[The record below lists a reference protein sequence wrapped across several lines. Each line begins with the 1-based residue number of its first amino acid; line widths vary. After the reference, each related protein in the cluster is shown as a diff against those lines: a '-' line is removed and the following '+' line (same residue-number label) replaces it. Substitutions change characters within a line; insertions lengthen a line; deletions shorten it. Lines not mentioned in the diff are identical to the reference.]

1 MKRKGFLSVILVL
14 TILSS
19 ALATLFTVN
28 AVTGASGETVYVR
41 TTGSNPSC
49 YMWTTA
55 GGTTTNNAAWPGV
68 TMTKVEDNIYS
79 YTLTGAFENVIF
91 NDSNGQTGNLT
102 YPGANML
109 YDKSTGKWEQ
119 YAGSENP
126 PTISFNKK
134 DGASFTNTVNV
145 KITTSNATSASYK
158 IDNGSSVSFT
168 GETTATLGEGV
179 EVGSTT
185 TLSVTATNEYGTS
198 NQSIT
203 LTKKESGSHG
213 GGDDGSTTPAETG
226 KYATNPNGKVGKKAT
241 ITIDGDA
248 SDWSD
253 DMLIAQGAAW
263 DVANHW
269 KGGHENCVLD
279 TYSLYG
285 AWDDDN
291 LYIGWQMVN
300 TTDTW
305 ARSGDGPLSDGGRV
319 LDVPLILAL
328 SVDNSSTKMSNKN
341 TSGGSIWGQKMGLE
355 FTTHVDRLLYMS
367 GKPGLGEPAMFSAV
381 DDQGNTNYTDGM
393 VGFKAGGIEY
403 KMATTCITD
412 SIIGLNSSDDPQ
424 DCYDESADWVDYKTF
439 KGSQGTHDTK
449 YDSFYEIKIPLDTLG
464 VDSNYLTTNGIGA
477 MLVATRG
484 ESGIDCIPHD
494 PSMLDNATG
503 DYSADPSTSAEKDD
517 IDNIT
522 VPFAK
527 IGTLGGGVTPTRPT
541 TPTTTT
547 KPTTVTTT
555 TKPTTVTTTTKPTT
569 VTTTT
574 KPTTVTTTTKP
585 TTVTTTTKPTTAT
598 TATQPT
604 GLLGD
609 VNGDGVVNVKDAS
622 LVQKYAATMT
632 VELNLKLADVNKDGV
647 VNVKDA
653 TEIQKMSAFITN

>member
-1 MKRKGFLSVILVL
+1 MKRKGFLSIILAL

-19 ALATLFTVN
+19 AFAFTVN

-41 TTGSNPSC
+41 TTGSNPTC
-49 YMWTTA
+49 YMWTTS
-55 GGTTTNNAAWPGV
+55 GGTTTNNGAWPGV

-79 YTLTGAFENVIF
+79 YTLTGSFENVIF
-91 NDSNGQTGNLT
+91 NDSNGQTDNLV
-102 YPGANML
+102 YQGANML

-126 PTISFNKK
+126 PTVSFNKK
-134 DGASFTNTVNV
+134 DGATYTNTVNV
-145 KITTSNATSASYK
+145 KITTSKATSASYK
-158 IDNGSSVSFT
+158 IDNGSAVSFS
-168 GETTATLGEGV
+168 GETTVTIGEGV
-179 EVGSTT
+179 SVGTSTT
-185 TLSVTATNEYGTS
+185 ISVTATNEYGTT

-203 LTKKESGSHG
+203 LTKKESSQG
-213 GGDDGSTTPAETG
+213 GGGSDGSTTPAETG
-226 KYATNPNGKVGKKAT
+226 KYATNPNSKVGKKAS

-328 SVDNSSTKMSNKN
+328 SIDNNSTKMSNKN
-341 TSGGSIWGQKMGLE
+341 TSGNPIWGQKMGLE

-367 GKPGLGEPAMFSAV
+367 GKPGLGKPAMFSAV
-381 DDQGNTNYTDGM
+381 DEQGNTNYTDGM
-393 VGFKAGGIEY
+393 VDFKSGGIEY

-412 SIIGLNSSDDPQ
+412 SIIGLNFSDDPQ
-424 DCYDESADWVDYKTF
+424 DCYNDGADWVDYKTF
-439 KGSQGTHDTK
+439 QGSAGNHDTK

-464 VDSNYLTTNGIGA
+464 IDSSYLTNNGIGA

-484 ESGIDCIPHD
+484 ESALDCIPHD
-494 PSMLDNATG
+494 PSMLDNVTG

-517 IDNIT
+517 VDNIT

-527 IGTLGGGVTPTRPT
+527 IGTLDSTDPTRPT
-541 TPTTTT
+541 TP
-547 KPTTVTTT
+547 
-555 TKPTTVTTTTKPTT
+555 T

-598 TATQPT
+598 TVTEPT
-604 GLLGD
+604 GILGD
-609 VNGDGVVNVKDAS
+609 VNGDGVVNVKDATAI
-622 LVQKYAATMT
+622 QKYAAEMT
-632 VELNLKLADVNKDGV
+632 VELNLKLADYNKDGY

-653 TEIQKMSAFITN
+653 TDIQKTTAFLN

>member
-1 MKRKGFLSVILVL
+1 MKRKGFLSIILAL

-19 ALATLFTVN
+19 AFAFTVN

-41 TTGSNPSC
+41 TTGSNPTC
-49 YMWTTA
+49 YMWTTS
-55 GGTTTNNAAWPGV
+55 GGTTTNNGAWPGV

-79 YTLTGAFENVIF
+79 YTLTGSFENVIF
-91 NDSNGQTGNLT
+91 NDSNGQTDNLV
-102 YPGANML
+102 YQGANML

-126 PTISFNKK
+126 PTVSLNKK
-134 DGASFTNTVNV
+134 DGATYTNTVNV
-145 KITTSNATSASYK
+145 KITTSKATSASYK
-158 IDNGSSVSFT
+158 IDNGSAVSFS
-168 GETTATLGEGV
+168 GETTVTIGEGV
-179 EVGSTT
+179 SVGTSTT
-185 TLSVTATNEYGTS
+185 ISVTATNEYGTT

-203 LTKKESGSHG
+203 LTKKESSQG
-213 GGDDGSTTPAETG
+213 GGGNDGSTTPAETG
-226 KYATNPNGKVGKKAT
+226 KYGTNPNGKVGKKAS

-328 SVDNSSTKMSNKN
+328 SIDNNSTKMSNKN
-341 TSGGSIWGQKMGLE
+341 TSGNPIWGQKMGLE

-367 GKPGLGEPAMFSAV
+367 GKPGLGKPAMFSAV
-381 DDQGNTNYTDGM
+381 DEEGNTNYTDGL
-393 VGFKAGGIEY
+393 VDFKTGGIEY

-424 DCYDESADWVDYKTF
+424 DCYNDGADWVDYKTF
-439 KGSQGTHDTK
+439 KGSSGAYDTK

-464 VDSNYLTTNGIGA
+464 IDSSYLTNNGIGA

-484 ESGIDCIPHD
+484 ESALDCIPHD
-494 PSMLDNATG
+494 PSMLDNVTG

-517 IDNIT
+517 VDNIT

-527 IGTLGGGVTPTRPT
+527 IGTLGSIDPTRPT
-541 TPTTTT
+541 TP
-547 KPTTVTTT
+547 
-555 TKPTTVTTTTKPTT
+555 TVTTTTKPTT

-598 TATQPT
+598 TVTEPT
-604 GLLGD
+604 GILGD
-609 VNGDGVVNVKDAS
+609 VNGDGVVNVKDATA
-622 LVQKYAATMT
+622 VQKYAAEMT
-632 VELNLKLADVNKDGV
+632 VELNLKLADFNKDGC

-653 TEIQKMSAFITN
+653 TDIQKTTAFLN

>member
-1 MKRKGFLSVILVL
+1 MKRKGFLSIILAL

-19 ALATLFTVN
+19 AFAFTVN

-41 TTGSNPSC
+41 TTGSNPTC
-49 YMWTTA
+49 YMWTTS
-55 GGTTTNNAAWPGV
+55 GGTTTNNGAWPGV

-79 YTLTGAFENVIF
+79 YTLTGSFENVIF
-91 NDSNGQTGNLT
+91 NDSNGQTDNLV
-102 YPGANML
+102 YQGANML

-126 PTISFNKK
+126 PTVSFNKK
-134 DGASFTNTVNV
+134 DGATYTNTVNV
-145 KITTSNATSASYK
+145 KITTSKATSASYK
-158 IDNGSSVSFT
+158 IDNGSAVSFS
-168 GETTATLGEGV
+168 GETTVTIGEGV
-179 EVGSTT
+179 SVGTSTT
-185 TLSVTATNEYGTS
+185 ISVTATNEYGTT

-203 LTKKESGSHG
+203 LTKKESSQG
-213 GGDDGSTTPAETG
+213 GGGSDGSTTPAETG
-226 KYATNPNGKVGKKAT
+226 KYATNPNGKVGKKAS

-328 SVDNSSTKMSNKN
+328 SIDNNSTKMSNKN
-341 TSGGSIWGQKMGLE
+341 TSGNPIWGRKMGLE

-367 GKPGLGEPAMFSAV
+367 GKPGLGKPAMFSAV
-381 DDQGNTNYTDGM
+381 DEQGNTNYTDGI
-393 VGFKAGGIEY
+393 VDFKTGGIEY

-412 SIIGLNSSDDPQ
+412 SIIGLNSSDDPK
-424 DCYDESADWVDYKTF
+424 DCYNDGADWVDYKTF
-439 KGSQGTHDTK
+439 KGSSGAHDTK

-464 VDSNYLTTNGIGA
+464 IDSSYLTNNGIGA

-484 ESGIDCIPHD
+484 ESALDCIPHD
-494 PSMLDNATG
+494 PSMLDNVTG

-517 IDNIT
+517 VDNIT

-527 IGTLGGGVTPTRPT
+527 IGTLGSIDPTRPT
-541 TPTTTT
+541 TP
-547 KPTTVTTT
+547 TVTTT
-555 TKPTTVTTTTKPTT
+555 TKPTI
-569 VTTTT
+569 
-574 KPTTVTTTTKP
+574 VTTTTKP

-598 TATQPT
+598 TVTEPT
-604 GLLGD
+604 GILGD
-609 VNGDGVVNVKDAS
+609 VNGDGVVNVKDATAI
-622 LVQKYAATMT
+622 QKYAAEMT
-632 VELNLKLADVNKDGV
+632 VELNLKLADYNKDGC

-653 TEIQKMSAFITN
+653 TDIQKTTAFLN

>member
-1 MKRKGFLSVILVL
+1 MKQKKGFLSIILVL

-19 ALATLFTVN
+19 AFAFTVN

-41 TTGSNPSC
+41 TTGSNPTC
-49 YMWTTA
+49 YMWTTS
-55 GGTTTNNAAWPGV
+55 GGTTTNNGAWPGAK
-68 TMTKVEDNIYS
+68 MTKVEDNIYS
-79 YTLTGAFENVIF
+79 YTLTGSFENVIF
-91 NDSNGQTGNLT
+91 NDSNGQTGNLV
-102 YPGANML
+102 YQGANML

-126 PTISFNKK
+126 PTVTFSKK
-134 DGASFTNTVNV
+134 DGATYTNTVNV
-145 KITTSNATSASYK
+145 KITTSKATSASYK
-158 IDNGSSVSFT
+158 IDNGSAVSFS
-168 GETTATLGEGV
+168 GETTVTIGEGV
-179 EVGSTT
+179 SVGTSTT
-185 TLSVTATNEYGTS
+185 ISVTATNEYGTT

-203 LTKKESGSHG
+203 LTKKESSQG
-213 GGDDGSTTPAETG
+213 GGGSDGSTTPAETG
-226 KYATNPNGKVGKKAT
+226 KYATNPNGKVGKKAS

-305 ARSGDGPLSDGGRV
+305 AKSGDGPLSDGGRV

-328 SVDNSSTKMSNKN
+328 SIDNNSTKMSNKN
-341 TSGGSIWGQKMGLE
+341 TSGNPIWGQKMGLE

-381 DDQGNTNYTDGM
+381 DEEGNTNYTDGM
-393 VGFKAGGIEY
+393 VGFKNGGIEY

-412 SIIGLNSSDDPQ
+412 SIVGLNSSDDPQ
-424 DCYDESADWVDYKTF
+424 DCYDDGADWVDYKTF
-439 KGSQGTHDTK
+439 QGSAGTHDTK

-464 VDSNYLTTNGIGA
+464 IDSSYLTNNGIGA

-484 ESGIDCIPHD
+484 ESALDCIPHD
-494 PSMLDNATG
+494 PSMLDNVMG

-517 IDNIT
+517 VDNIT

-527 IGTLGGGVTPTRPT
+527 IGTLGSTDPTRPT
-541 TPTTTT
+541 TP
-547 KPTTVTTT
+547 
-555 TKPTTVTTTTKPTT
+555 TVTTTTKPTT

-598 TATQPT
+598 TVTEPT
-604 GLLGD
+604 GILGD
-609 VNGDGVVNVKDAS
+609 VNGDGVVNVKDAT
-622 LVQKYAATMT
+622 LIQKYAAEMT
-632 VELNLKLADVNKDGV
+632 VELNLKLADYNKDGN

-653 TEIQKMSAFITN
+653 TDIQKTTAFLN

>member
-1 MKRKGFLSVILVL
+1 MKQKKGFLSIILVL

-19 ALATLFTVN
+19 AFAFTVN

-41 TTGSNPSC
+41 TTGSNPTC
-49 YMWTTA
+49 YMWTTS
-55 GGTTTNNAAWPGV
+55 GGTTTNNGAWPGAK
-68 TMTKVEDNIYS
+68 MTKVEDNIYS
-79 YTLTGAFENVIF
+79 YTLTGSFENVIF
-91 NDSNGQTGNLT
+91 NDSNGQTGNLV
-102 YPGANML
+102 YQGANML

-126 PTISFNKK
+126 PTVTFSKK
-134 DGASFTNTVNV
+134 DGATYTNTVNV
-145 KITTSNATSASYK
+145 KITTSKATSASYK
-158 IDNGSSVSFT
+158 IDNGSAVSFS
-168 GETTATLGEGV
+168 GETTVTIGEGV
-179 EVGSTT
+179 SVGTSTT
-185 TLSVTATNEYGTS
+185 ISVTATNEYGTT

-203 LTKKESGSHG
+203 LTKKESSQG
-213 GGDDGSTTPAETG
+213 GGGSDGSTTPAETG
-226 KYATNPNGKVGKKAT
+226 KYATNPNGKVGKKAS

-305 ARSGDGPLSDGGRV
+305 AKSGDGPLSDGGRV

-328 SVDNSSTKMSNKN
+328 SIDNNSTKMSNKN
-341 TSGGSIWGQKMGLE
+341 TSGNPIWGRKMGLE

-381 DDQGNTNYTDGM
+381 DEEGNTNYTDGM
-393 VGFKAGGIEY
+393 VGFKNGGIEY

-412 SIIGLNSSDDPQ
+412 SIVGLNSSDDPQ
-424 DCYDESADWVDYKTF
+424 DCYDDGADWVDYKTF
-439 KGSQGTHDTK
+439 QGSAGTHDTK

-464 VDSNYLTTNGIGA
+464 IDSSYLTNNGIGA

-484 ESGIDCIPHD
+484 ESALDCIPHD
-494 PSMLDNATG
+494 PSMLDNVTG

-517 IDNIT
+517 VDNIT

-527 IGTLGGGVTPTRPT
+527 IGTLGSTDPTRPT
-541 TPTTTT
+541 TP
-547 KPTTVTTT
+547 
-555 TKPTTVTTTTKPTT
+555 T

-598 TATQPT
+598 TTTKPTTATTVTEPT
-604 GLLGD
+604 GILGD
-609 VNGDGVVNVKDAS
+609 VNGDGVVNVKDATAI
-622 LVQKYAATMT
+622 QKYAAEMT
-632 VELNLKLADVNKDGV
+632 VELNLKLADYNKDGN

-653 TEIQKMSAFITN
+653 TDIQKTTAFLN